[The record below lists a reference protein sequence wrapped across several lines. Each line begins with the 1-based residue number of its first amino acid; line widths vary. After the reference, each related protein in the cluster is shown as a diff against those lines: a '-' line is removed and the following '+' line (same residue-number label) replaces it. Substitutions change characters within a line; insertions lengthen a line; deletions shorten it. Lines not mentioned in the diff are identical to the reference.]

1 VKPVFQVSL
10 EHGTLDYVYHVALLD
25 MDTILAKAYNVYLA
39 VYMDHLGTHLEA
51 TTNAYN
57 VLELLQLIHHAQ
69 MQVHAQQDNI

>member
-39 VYMDHLGTHLEA
+39 VYMEQIISHQEVA
-51 TTNAYN
+51 INAFY
-57 VLELLQLIHHAQ
+57 VVE
-69 MQVHAQQDNI
+69 